1 MIHRYGLDSD
11 NIPRSARSRNVDGGF
26 VDLGNESEY
35 ASSGHQPSGADE
47 VFASEQGDRP
57 WYDTLLLSPTQ
68 YLFFS
73 LFNEFVIDIFLGGKR
88 IFL

>member
-57 WYDTLLLSPTQ
+57 WYDTFYYFHPHST
-68 YLFFS
+68 YFFLYS
-73 LFNEFVIDIFLGGKR
+73 MNSSSIYF
-88 IFL
+88 